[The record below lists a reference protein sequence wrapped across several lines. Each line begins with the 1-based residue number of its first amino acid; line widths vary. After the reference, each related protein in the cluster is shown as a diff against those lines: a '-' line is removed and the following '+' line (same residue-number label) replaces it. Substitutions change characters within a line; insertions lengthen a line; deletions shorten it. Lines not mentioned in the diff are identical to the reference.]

1 MGLAVGDVGGFV
13 GSPVDV
19 DADVEGAGDSGEG
32 AMVDELLD
40 DCCGGVW
47 TEQAASVTNISISAR
62 VAVVMVRLQA
72 MLHQMRGIPAGPVE
86 TKMQPR
92 VGRWLRH
99 RNGTYAVA

>member
-1 MGLAVGDVGGFV
+1 MGDVGGFV
-13 GSPVDV
+13 GSAVDV
-19 DADVEGAGDSGEG
+19 DGAVDWGEG

-40 DCCGGVW
+40 ACGEGVW
-47 TEQAASVTNISISAR
+47 PEQAASVTSISISAK
-62 VAVVMVRLQA
+62 VAVGMVRLQA

-86 TKMQPR
+86 TKMEPR